1 MKVVMNTSIYEG
13 EIKDRATSTESLE
26 IRLELNNKLS
36 STNFHEWLMNK
47 YHVQP
52 GQDILDVGCGEGA
65 QSIPFA
71 ERVGKTGSVSST
83 DISAS
88 SVDKLRAKGVG
99 FQNLQAVVGDM
110 ATLQSMIDNEF
121 RVKKYDLAQSAYSL
135 YYAADRTVVLDA
147 MRKAL
152 KPEGRLAIFTP
163 NEPHGMVNFVK
174 QFTSVPRQVEECFIF
189 GPTILEPYFRKHFWD
204 IEIHLFHNVVTVPSV
219 DDFLT
224 FFRATT
230 YYNQAVEKQV
240 ADAVQKEIDKH
251 GTMKYEKNGYLIIGS
266 HPF

>member
-1 MKVVMNTSIYEG
+1 MSNKSIYEG
-13 EIKDRATSTESLE
+13 ELQDRATSTESLE
-26 IRLELNNKLS
+26 IRLQLNNKFS
-36 STNFHEWLMNK
+36 STNFQDWLMAK
-47 YHVQP
+47 YNPQK

-71 ERVGKTGSVSST
+71 ERVGETGSVSST

-88 SVDKLRAKGVG
+88 SIEKLRTKGAG
-99 FQNLQAVVGDM
+99 FKNLQAVVGDM
-110 ATLQSMIDNEF
+110 ATVQSMIDNEF
-121 RVKKYDLAQSAYSL
+121 RIKKYDLAQSAYSL
-135 YYAADRTVVLDA
+135 YYAADRSVVLDA

-174 QFTSVPRQVEECFIF
+174 QFTPVPQQVEDCFIF
-189 GPTILEPYFRKHFWD
+189 GPTVLLPYFRKNFWD
-204 IEIHLFHNVVTVPSV
+204 VQIHLFHNVVTVPSV

-240 ADAVQKEIDKH
+240 AEAVQKEIDKY
-251 GTMKYEKNGYLIIGS
+251 GSMKYEKNGYLIVGS